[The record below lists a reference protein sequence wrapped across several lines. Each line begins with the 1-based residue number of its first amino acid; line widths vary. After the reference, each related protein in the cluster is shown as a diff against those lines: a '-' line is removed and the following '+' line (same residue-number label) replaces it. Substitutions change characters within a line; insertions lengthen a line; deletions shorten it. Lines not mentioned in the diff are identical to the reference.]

1 MRSRNHRMPDRQF
14 QAWHHRL
21 GRSALRLGLLFILAW
36 LGVLLFSVAAP
47 AIAPPSFPIKPAASS
62 PPLAAAPLPTAAAPT
77 DPIQQ
82 SKDLFDQGR
91 YAEAATLLEQAV
103 QAYRRQN
110 NPAQEAAAWAN
121 LSLVYQ
127 QLGDIPKATGAI
139 AQSLTLLQTPNLAVS
154 QRSLLGQ
161 ALDIQGRLQ
170 LNAGDNAVA
179 LQTWQR
185 AEQVYRQIGDANG
198 VAKAKLNQAQ
208 ALRAQ
213 GFYRRALQELTSLSA
228 QLQPQPDSRLKLLT
242 LRILGETEQL
252 VGDLE
257 RSEQAL
263 KASLALTQRL
273 NLPHDSGAA
282 LLGLGNLARVQQ
294 NPTAAIAYYQQA
306 ATTSPQ
312 PLTQLQSQLNHLNLL
327 IDLKRWS
334 ETQPLV
340 AQLTQPFDR
349 LPPTRAGVFA
359 RLSFAQSLVRLGAAK
374 PGAANYSALLE
385 QTLKPAIAQARTLGD
400 TRAESYGLGLLGAAY
415 EQTGQYPDALE
426 VTRQALVL
434 AQSSTTWDVA
444 YRWHWQ
450 LGRLLRQTGDTT
462 GAIAAYDNALANLQA
477 LRGDLTAINN
487 DAQFS
492 FREGVEPI
500 YRQSVEL
507 MLTAAQQGDSSLL
520 EKARER
526 IEALQLAEL
535 DNFFREACLEGRRVL
550 LDQVVDRDN
559 PTTAILYPIVL
570 RNPQQ
575 QTINLQVIAKIPG
588 QPLQRHATTL
598 PSREFDATVN
608 DLRLALATAAPTA
621 ANQAKVRANAQK
633 LYTWLL
639 APVEQALQ
647 ASNDQTKQLPA
658 TSGSPP
664 LKAGGV
670 DTLVFVL
677 DDALRNI
684 PMAVLWDGQQYLVEK
699 YAVSVSLGLQLLNPT
714 PIAREPLKVLA
725 GALQDPP
732 KGAPPEL
739 GRLQYAK
746 SEVAAIA
753 QLGIPTQELLEQNF
767 TSTALQTTI
776 NTAPFNVVHLA
787 THGKFSSRA
796 EDTFIL
802 AADGP
807 VNVADFDS
815 LLRSRDLTRSDE
827 IELLVLSAC
836 QTAAGDDRAALGL
849 AGFAVRAGARSTLA
863 SLWNVS
869 DRSTPFLIREF
880 YQQLTHAKQPITKA
894 EALRRAQ
901 LALLRD
907 DQYRNYRA
915 PQDWAPFV
923 LIGNW
928 L

>member
-1 MRSRNHRMPDRQF
+1 
-14 QAWHHRL
+14 
-21 GRSALRLGLLFILAW
+21 
-36 LGVLLFSVAAP
+36 
-47 AIAPPSFPIKPAASS
+47 
-62 PPLAAAPLPTAAAPT
+62 
-77 DPIQQ
+77 
-82 SKDLFDQGR
+82 
-91 YAEAATLLEQAV
+91 
-103 QAYRRQN
+103 
-110 NPAQEAAAWAN
+110 
-121 LSLVYQ
+121 
-127 QLGDIPKATGAI
+127 
-139 AQSLTLLQTPNLAVS
+139 
-154 QRSLLGQ
+154 
-161 ALDIQGRLQ
+161 
-170 LNAGDNAVA
+170 
-179 LQTWQR
+179 
-185 AEQVYRQIGDANG
+185 
-198 VAKAKLNQAQ
+198 
-208 ALRAQ
+208 
-213 GFYRRALQELTSLSA
+213 
-228 QLQPQPDSRLKLLT
+228 
-242 LRILGETEQL
+242 
-252 VGDLE
+252 
-257 RSEQAL
+257 
-263 KASLALTQRL
+263 
-273 NLPHDSGAA
+273 
-282 LLGLGNLARVQQ
+282 
-294 NPTAAIAYYQQA
+294 
-306 ATTSPQ
+306 
-312 PLTQLQSQLNHLNLL
+312 
-327 IDLKRWS
+327 
-334 ETQPLV
+334 
-340 AQLTQPFDR
+340 
-349 LPPTRAGVFA
+349 
-359 RLSFAQSLVRLGAAK
+359 
-374 PGAANYSALLE
+374 
-385 QTLKPAIAQARTLGD
+385 
-400 TRAESYGLGLLGAAY
+400 
-415 EQTGQYPDALE
+415 
-426 VTRQALVL
+426 
-434 AQSSTTWDVA
+434 
-444 YRWHWQ
+444 
-450 LGRLLRQTGDTT
+450 
-462 GAIAAYDNALANLQA
+462 
-477 LRGDLTAINN
+477 
-487 DAQFS
+487 
-492 FREGVEPI
+492 
-500 YRQSVEL
+500 
-507 MLTAAQQGDSSLL
+507 
-520 EKARER
+520 
-526 IEALQLAEL
+526 
-535 DNFFREACLEGRRVL
+535 
-550 LDQVVDRDN
+550 
-559 PTTAILYPIVL
+559 
-570 RNPQQ
+570 
-575 QTINLQVIAKIPG
+575 
-588 QPLQRHATTL
+588 
-598 PSREFDATVN
+598 
-608 DLRLALATAAPTA
+608 
-621 ANQAKVRANAQK
+621 
-633 LYTWLL
+633 
-639 APVEQALQ
+639 LQ